1 MTAVI
6 GSTVYTHYYKLVAD
20 DVTASVILI
29 TAIIIIIFC
38 LFFLFCLYHCHCHLL
53 HYLRIKIS
61 IFMYS

>member
-29 TAIIIIIFC
+29 TAIIIIIFWT
-38 LFFLFCLYHCHCHLL
+38 LGRY
-53 HYLRIKIS
+53 IPEGV
-61 IFMYS
+61 